1 MSVTPTLPESGPTAA
16 DHLIA
21 LANPADA
28 SDRVVTIPRTAAPIP
43 PASRAA
49 AAGPLGSEVFSEA
62 CLAILLPH
70 ASLRY
75 FEYYR
80 TAAAFVMKAPNA
92 PAAAAARKAIIKKM
106 ATARRSPIR
115 REISGP

>member
-16 DHLIA
+16 DHPIA
-21 LANPADA
+21 PSNPADA

-62 CLAILLPH
+62 CSTILFPHKSLP
-70 ASLRY
+70 Y
-75 FEYYR
+75 GENYR
-80 TAAAFVMKAPNA
+80 KATALLMKGPNWPAP
-92 PAAAAARKAIIKKM
+92 PAAR
-106 ATARRSPIR
+106 
-115 REISGP
+115 